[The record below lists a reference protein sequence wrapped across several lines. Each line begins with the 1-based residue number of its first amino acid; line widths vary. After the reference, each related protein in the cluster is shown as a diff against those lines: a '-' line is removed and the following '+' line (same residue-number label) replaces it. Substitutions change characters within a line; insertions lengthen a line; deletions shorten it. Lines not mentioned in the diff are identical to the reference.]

1 MKVKQLTPR
10 AMGYK
15 DMTREERSRL
25 LERDFLD
32 RDGETYVRIR
42 KEGRIGWE
50 DSLPKGAA
58 YSAAI
63 MSPRSDRELLTNAM
77 RLARQMI
84 TAMDTP
90 YRVNVYIDSDRSLTD
105 SRSVFVATEV
115 FDDGDLTLG
124 EKLDTFLGL
133 AIHEGSHLLYTD
145 FGALD
150 KKADKL
156 THMIQNI
163 LEDEMIERK
172 LGERKPGLANFLT
185 AAKYYHFGRYERRKE
200 EDSVPSDPVARLFN
214 AILAMVRYPAALT
227 EEMRDE
233 FGAELLEIR
242 DILTPYPERTSETME
257 KAREILEI
265 MRRFMAESKERQGQV
280 GKDGQRQPG
289 EDRQSGG
296 NRSGGQGSEDNG
308 SPGSG
313 GETPDEEKDLR
324 TGSPGGEGHDTS
336 GSPVS
341 SGEDSKTSGGD
352 GPTPGEMEKALEGI
366 LKAASELTG
375 DPAGEGVNPLRSED
389 MASAAKARG
398 HLLAR
403 ECDGELETGQTP
415 GTVIIR
421 QEPDPGKYN
430 ESLSRVRRHIPS
442 IAAALRLNN
451 DDYRYSVTGLR
462 SGLLDTNRLA
472 EARQGV
478 QTVHMRKGRM
488 SSDRT
493 GIALVIDESGSMRGT
508 RETLARDTA
517 VLVNEAV
524 GNIPGVTLHI
534 YGYSSGGNGAELYP
548 YREGAAPD
556 NKYRLGAITSRGC
569 TPTAQA
575 ILEAAAR
582 VRARGNGDKT
592 VMLVISDGNADTGPR
607 PVREAVDGIR
617 RMNIEV
623 IGVSVSSD
631 LDQERLGRMYDNWI
645 MMDDLPDLASRL
657 ARTVKEAIIR
667 NSVRHHNI

>member
-1 MKVKQLTPR
+1 MT
-10 AMGYK
+10 MGYK
-15 DMTREERSRL
+15 EMTREERSRL
-25 LERDFLD
+25 LEKDFLD

-242 DILTPYPERTSETME
+242 EILTPYPERTSETME
-257 KAREILEI
+257 KAREIQEI
-265 MRRFMAESKERQGQV
+265 MRRFMAERQERQNRDS
-280 GKDGQRQPG
+280 KDGQRQPG

-308 SPGSG
+308 SPESGS
-313 GETPDEEKDLR
+313 ETPDEDDRE
-324 TGSPGGEGHDTS
+324 TGSPGEEGGDT
-336 GSPVS
+336 GKSPVNP
-341 SGEDSKTSGGD
+341 GQDSEARGGD
-352 GPTPGEMEKALEGI
+352 GPTSKEMEKALERI

-375 DPAGEGVNPLRSED
+375 DPAREGVNPLRNED

-415 GTVIIR
+415 GTVIIK

-478 QTVHMRKGRM
+478 QNVHMRKGRM

-493 GIALVIDESGSMRGT
+493 GIALVIDESGSMRGI

-534 YGYSSGGNGAELYP
+534 YGYSSGRFGAELYP

-556 NKYRLGAITSRGC
+556 NKYRLGAITSRGR

-582 VRARGNGDKT
+582 IRERGNGDKT
-592 VMLVISDGNADTGPR
+592 VMLVISDGNADSGPG
-607 PVREAVDGIR
+607 PVREAVDRIR
-617 RMNIEV
+617 RRNIDV

-631 LDQERLGRMYDNWI
+631 LDQTRLGQMYDNWI
-645 MMDDLPDLASRL
+645 MMDDLSDLAPRL
-657 ARTVKEAIIR
+657 ARTVKEAIMR
-667 NSVRHHNI
+667 NSVRRHNQ

>member
-15 DMTREERSRL
+15 DMTKEERSRL
-25 LERDFLD
+25 LEKDFLD

-63 MSPRSDRELLTNAM
+63 MSPRSDRELLTNAT

-257 KAREILEI
+257 KAREILDI

-280 GKDGQRQPG
+280 DKDGQRQPG

-296 NRSGGQGSEDNG
+296 NRSGGQGSEDNRSPESG
-308 SPGSG
+308 S
-313 GETPDEEKDLR
+313 ETPDEDDRE
-324 TGSPGGEGHDTS
+324 TGSPGGQGGDTYR
-336 GSPVS
+336 SPVS
-341 SGEDSKTSGGD
+341 PGPGFEAPRGGK
-352 GPTPGEMEKALEGI
+352 PTAEEMEKALEGI

-375 DPAGEGVNPLRSED
+375 DPAREGVNPLRSED

-478 QTVHMRKGRM
+478 QNVHMRKGRI

-493 GIALVIDESGSMRGT
+493 GIALVIDESGSMRGI

-534 YGYSSGGNGAELYP
+534 YGYSSGRYGAELYP

-556 NKYRLGAITSRGC
+556 NKYRLGAITSRGR

-575 ILEAAAR
+575 ILETAAR
-582 VRARGNGDKT
+582 IRARGDGDKT
-592 VMLVISDGNADTGPR
+592 VMLVISDGNADSGPG
-607 PVREAVDGIR
+607 PVREAVDRIR
-617 RMNIEV
+617 RRNIDV

-631 LDQERLGRMYDNWI
+631 LDQTRLGQMYDNWI
-645 MMDDLPDLASRL
+645 MMDDLHDLAPRL
-657 ARTVKEAIIR
+657 AKTVKEAIKR
-667 NSVRHHNI
+667 NSVRHHRL

>member
-1 MKVKQLTPR
+1 
-10 AMGYK
+10 MGYK

-63 MSPRSDRELLTNAM
+63 MSPRSDRELLTNAT

-200 EDSVPSDPVARLFN
+200 EENVPSDPVAR
-214 AILAMVRYPAALT
+214 
-227 EEMRDE
+227 
-233 FGAELLEIR
+233 
-242 DILTPYPERTSETME
+242 
-257 KAREILEI
+257 REILEI

>member
-1 MKVKQLTPR
+1 
-10 AMGYK
+10 MGYK
-15 DMTREERSRL
+15 EMTREERSRL
-25 LERDFLD
+25 LEKDFLD

-63 MSPRSDRELLTNAM
+63 MSPKSDRELLTNAT

-90 YRVNVYIDSDRSLTD
+90 YRVNVYIDSNRSLTD

-227 EEMRDE
+227 REMRDE

-265 MRRFMAESKERQGQV
+265 MRRFMAERQERQNRDS
-280 GKDGQRQPG
+280 KDGQRQPG
-289 EDRQSGG
+289 EGRQSGG

-308 SPGSG
+308 SPESGS
-313 GETPDEEKDLR
+313 ETPDEDDRE
-324 TGSPGGEGHDTS
+324 TGSPGEEGGDT
-336 GSPVS
+336 GKSPVS
-341 SGEDSKTSGGD
+341 PGQDSEACGGD
-352 GPTPGEMEKALEGI
+352 GPTSKEMEKALEGI

-375 DPAGEGVNPLRSED
+375 DPAGEGMNPLRSED

-421 QEPDPGKYN
+421 QEPDPGRYI

-451 DDYRYSVTGLR
+451 DDYQYSVTGLR

-478 QTVHMRKGRM
+478 RTVHMRKGRTF
-488 SSDRT
+488 SDRT
-493 GIALVIDESGSMRGT
+493 GIALIIDESGSMCGI

-517 VLVNEAV
+517 ILVNEAV

-534 YGYSSGGNGAELYP
+534 YGYSSGRYGAELYP

-556 NKYRLGAITSRGC
+556 NKYRLGAITSRGR

-582 VRARGNGDKT
+582 LRARGTNDKI
-592 VMLVISDGNADTGPR
+592 VMLVISDGNADSGPG
-607 PVREAVDGIR
+607 PVREAVNKIR
-617 RMNIEV
+617 RRNIDV

-631 LDQERLGRMYDNWI
+631 LDQTRLGQMYDNWI
-645 MMDDLPDLASRL
+645 MMDDLHDLAPRL
-657 ARTVKEAIIR
+657 AKTVKEAIKR
-667 NSVRHHNI
+667 NSVRHHRL

>member
-1 MKVKQLTPR
+1 MTVKTKTPR

-15 DMTREERSRL
+15 EMTREERARL

-58 YSAAI
+58 YSSAI
-63 MSPRSDRELLTNAM
+63 MSPKSDKELLTNAT

-90 YRVNVYIDSDRSLTD
+90 YRVNVYINSNKSLTD
-105 SRSVFVATEV
+105 SKSVFVATEV

-124 EKLDTFLGL
+124 QKLDTFLGL

-145 FGALD
+145 FEALD

-156 THMIQNI
+156 TRLIQNI

-185 AAKYYHFGRYERRKE
+185 AAKYYHFGRYERKKE
-200 EDSVPSDPVARLFN
+200 EENVPSDPIARLFN
-214 AILAMVRYPAALT
+214 AILATVRYPAALT

-242 DILTPYPERTSETME
+242 DILTPYPERTADTME
-257 KAREILEI
+257 KAKEILEV
-265 MRRFMAESKERQGQV
+265 MRRFMAERQERQGGD
-280 GKDGQRQPG
+280 GKDGQQQPG
-289 EDRQSGG
+289 EDKRPDRDRSDGEG
-296 NRSGGQGSEDNG
+296 NEDNG
-308 SPGSG
+308 SPGG
-313 GETPDEEKDLR
+313 GGGTPDEDNRE
-324 TGSPGGEGHDTS
+324 TGSPEGESGDTDK
-336 GSPVS
+336 SPVS
-341 SGEDSKTSGGD
+341 HEPDSGALPGSE
-352 GPTPGEMEKALEGI
+352 PTHEEMEKALEGT
-366 LKAASELTG
+366 LRAAAELTC
-375 DPAGEGVNPLRSED
+375 DPAGEGENPLRSED
-389 MASAAKARG
+389 MASAAKAQG

-421 QEPDPGKYN
+421 QEPDRGRYMD
-430 ESLSRVRRHIPS
+430 SLSRVRRHIPT

-451 DDYRYSVTGLR
+451 DDYRYNITGLR

-657 ARTVKEAIIR
+657 ARTVKEAILR

>member
-1 MKVKQLTPR
+1 
-10 AMGYK
+10 MGYK
-15 DMTREERSRL
+15 DMTKEERSRL
-25 LERDFLD
+25 LEKDFLD

-63 MSPRSDRELLTNAM
+63 MSPRSDRELLTNAT

-257 KAREILEI
+257 KAREILDI

-280 GKDGQRQPG
+280 DKDGQRQPG

-296 NRSGGQGSEDNG
+296 NRSGGQGSEDNRSPESG
-308 SPGSG
+308 S
-313 GETPDEEKDLR
+313 ETPDEDDRE
-324 TGSPGGEGHDTS
+324 TGSPGGQGGDTYR
-336 GSPVS
+336 SPVS
-341 SGEDSKTSGGD
+341 PGPGFEAPRGGK
-352 GPTPGEMEKALEGI
+352 PTAEEMEKALEGI

-375 DPAGEGVNPLRSED
+375 DPAREGVNPLRSED

-478 QTVHMRKGRM
+478 QTVHMRKGRI

-493 GIALVIDESGSMRGT
+493 GIALVIDESGSMRGI

-534 YGYSSGGNGAELYP
+534 YGYSSGRYGAELYP

-556 NKYRLGAITSRGC
+556 NKYRLGAITSRGR

-575 ILEAAAR
+575 ILETAAR
-582 VRARGNGDKT
+582 IRARGDGDKT
-592 VMLVISDGNADTGPR
+592 VMLVISDGNADSGPG
-607 PVREAVDGIR
+607 PVREAVDRIR
-617 RMNIEV
+617 RRNIDV

-631 LDQERLGRMYDNWI
+631 LDQTRLGQMYDNWI
-645 MMDDLPDLASRL
+645 MMDDLHDLAPRL
-657 ARTVKEAIIR
+657 AKTVKEAIKR
-667 NSVRHHNI
+667 NSVRHHRL

>member
-1 MKVKQLTPR
+1 
-10 AMGYK
+10 MGYK
-15 DMTREERSRL
+15 DMTKEERSRL
-25 LERDFLD
+25 LEKDFLD

-63 MSPRSDRELLTNAM
+63 MSPRSDRELLTNAT

-257 KAREILEI
+257 KAREILDI

-280 GKDGQRQPG
+280 DKDGQRQPG

-296 NRSGGQGSEDNG
+296 NRSGGQGSEDNRSPESG
-308 SPGSG
+308 S
-313 GETPDEEKDLR
+313 ETPDEDDRE
-324 TGSPGGEGHDTS
+324 TGSPGGQGGDTYR
-336 GSPVS
+336 SPVS
-341 SGEDSKTSGGD
+341 PGPGFEAPRGGK
-352 GPTPGEMEKALEGI
+352 PTAEEMEKALEGI

-375 DPAGEGVNPLRSED
+375 DPAREGVNPLRSED

-478 QTVHMRKGRM
+478 QNVHMRKGRI

-493 GIALVIDESGSMRGT
+493 GIALVIDESGSMRGI

-534 YGYSSGGNGAELYP
+534 YGYSSGRYGAELYP

-556 NKYRLGAITSRGC
+556 NKYRLGAITSRGR

-575 ILEAAAR
+575 ILETAAR
-582 VRARGNGDKT
+582 IRARGDGDKT
-592 VMLVISDGNADTGPR
+592 VMLVISDGNADSGPG
-607 PVREAVDGIR
+607 PVREAVDRIR
-617 RMNIEV
+617 RRNIDV

-631 LDQERLGRMYDNWI
+631 LDQTRLGQMYDNWI
-645 MMDDLPDLASRL
+645 MMDDLHDLAPRL
-657 ARTVKEAIIR
+657 AKTVKEAIKR
-667 NSVRHHNI
+667 NSVRHHRL

>member
-1 MKVKQLTPR
+1 
-10 AMGYK
+10 MGYK

-25 LERDFLD
+25 LEKDFLD

-63 MSPRSDRELLTNAM
+63 MSPRSDRELLTNAT

-172 LGERKPGLANFLT
+172 LGERKLGLANFLT

-214 AILAMVRYPAALT
+214 AILSMVRYPAALT

-257 KAREILEI
+257 KAREIQEI
-265 MRRFMAESKERQGQV
+265 MRRFMAERQERQNRDS
-280 GKDGQRQPG
+280 KDGQRQPG

-308 SPGSG
+308 SPESG
-313 GETPDEEKDLR
+313 GETPDEEEDLR

-430 ESLSRVRRHIPS
+430 ESLSRVRRHIPT

-493 GIALVIDESGSMRGT
+493 GIALVIDESGSMRGI

-534 YGYSSGGNGAELYP
+534 YGYSSGRFGAELYP

-556 NKYRLGAITSRGC
+556 NKYRLGAITSRGR

-582 VRARGNGDKT
+582 IRARGDGDKT
-592 VMLVISDGNADTGPR
+592 VMLVISDGNADSGPG
-607 PVREAVDGIR
+607 PVRKAVDRIR
-617 RMNIEV
+617 RRNIDV

-631 LDQERLGRMYDNWI
+631 LDQTRLGQMYDNWI
-645 MMDDLPDLASRL
+645 MMDDLHDLAPRL
-657 ARTVKEAIIR
+657 AKTVKEAIKR
-667 NSVRHHNI
+667 NSVRRHNQ